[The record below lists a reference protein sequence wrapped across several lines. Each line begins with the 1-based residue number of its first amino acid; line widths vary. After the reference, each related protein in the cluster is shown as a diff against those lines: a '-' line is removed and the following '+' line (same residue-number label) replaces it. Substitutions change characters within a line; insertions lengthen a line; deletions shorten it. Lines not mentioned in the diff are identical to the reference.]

1 MSDTRA
7 WDHEA
12 LHPSEHQAE
21 GFSRSMEERRGRKRK
36 RETWSEGQQ
45 SRQAGREGGRRG
57 QEGGEKVR
65 KVLDKGRMSKEQ
77 WEAQEVCPRRRG
89 VSRRGQL

>member
-1 MSDTRA
+1 MKLCIPLSTRQRA
-7 WDHEA
+7 
-12 LHPSEHQAE
+12 
-21 GFSRSMEERRGRKRK
+21 SRGVWKKEEEERERE

-45 SRQAGREGGRRG
+45 NAGRQAGREGGRRGG